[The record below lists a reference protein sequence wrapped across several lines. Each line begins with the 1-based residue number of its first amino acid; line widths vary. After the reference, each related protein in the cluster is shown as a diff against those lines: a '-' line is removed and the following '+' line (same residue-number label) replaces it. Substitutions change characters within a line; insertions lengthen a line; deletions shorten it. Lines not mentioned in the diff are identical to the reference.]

1 MGLIMVNRKV
11 DDNKASINKYF
22 FSKVVFNLNMNNYIY
37 LVCLFSG
44 ICLVNTAYCQDSPAQ
59 QIDHQNN
66 NKVIRKEENAKKNTN
81 KSIWQKI
88 KGKKA
93 RDALLLGM
101 WSIHA
106 DGTGEYFGDG
116 RNNDQNH
123 LAGIQYYGLTAGTF
137 INSKDDR
144 AWYAGLAREVYSRD
158 FSESTR
164 FDIGYKFGLL
174 YGYGDD
180 LMNVAGMSVFAGA
193 YFGLSWKR
201 AGIDIGLIPA
211 GVITASF
218 RIDID
223 NIGPKRLVRPSR

>member
-1 MGLIMVNRKV
+1 MKKSIFLI
-11 DDNKASINKYF
+11 
-22 FSKVVFNLNMNNYIY
+22 
-37 LVCLFSG
+37 CLFAG
-44 ICLVNTAYCQDSPAQ
+44 ICLVNTAYGQDPPAQ
-59 QIDHQNN
+59 QTDLKKNK
-66 NKVIRKEENAKKNTN
+66 KVIQKQENTKENTD
-81 KSIWQKI
+81 KSLWEKI

-144 AWYAGLAREVYSRD
+144 AYHAGLAREVYSHNY
-158 FSESTR
+158 SKNTR

-174 YGYGDD
+174 FGYGDD
-180 LMNVAGMSVFAGA
+180 LINVAGISVFAGA
-193 YFGLSWKR
+193 YFGISWKR
-201 AGIDIGLIPA
+201 AGLDIGLIPA
-211 GVITASF
+211 GIITASF

-223 NIGPKRLVRPSR
+223 DLAPKRLVRQVR

>member
-1 MGLIMVNRKV
+1 MK
-11 DDNKASINKYF
+11 KSIPF
-22 FSKVVFNLNMNNYIY
+22 I
-37 LVCLFSG
+37 CLFAG
-44 ICLVNTAYCQDSPAQ
+44 IFLINTAYCQDPPAQ
-59 QIDHQNN
+59 QTGHQNN
-66 NKVIRKEENAKKNTN
+66 HKVIQKQETTKEKTD
-81 KSIWQKI
+81 KSLWEKI
-88 KGKKA
+88 KGEKA

-144 AWYAGLAREVYSRD
+144 AYHAGLAREVYSHNYN
-158 FSESTR
+158 ENTR

-174 YGYGDD
+174 FGYGDD
-180 LMNVAGMSVFAGA
+180 LINVAGISVFAGA
-193 YFGLSWKR
+193 YFGISWKR
-201 AGIDIGLIPA
+201 AGLDIGLIPA
-211 GVITASF
+211 GIITANF

-223 NIGPKRLVRPSR
+223 DLVPKRLVRPVR

>member
-1 MGLIMVNRKV
+1 MKESILLI
-11 DDNKASINKYF
+11 
-22 FSKVVFNLNMNNYIY
+22 
-37 LVCLFSG
+37 CLFAG
-44 ICLVNTAYCQDSPAQ
+44 IWLVNTAYCQDPPAQ
-59 QIDHQNN
+59 QTDHQNDHQ
-66 NKVIRKEENAKKNTN
+66 VLQKEENFKENID
-81 KSIWQKI
+81 KSLWDKI

-123 LAGIQYYGLTAGTF
+123 LIGIQYYGLTVGTF

-144 AWYAGLAREVYSRD
+144 AYSAGLAREVYSHN
-158 FSESTR
+158 FNQNTR

-174 YGYGDD
+174 WGYGDD
-180 LMNVAGMSVFAGA
+180 LINVAGMSVFAGA
-193 YFGLSWKR
+193 YLGISWKR
-201 AGIDIGLIPA
+201 AGLDIGLIPA
-211 GVITASF
+211 GIITANF

-223 NIGPKRLVRPSR
+223 KLGPKRLVRPVR

>member
-1 MGLIMVNRKV
+1 MKKSIFLI
-11 DDNKASINKYF
+11 
-22 FSKVVFNLNMNNYIY
+22 
-37 LVCLFSG
+37 CLLAG
-44 ICLVNTAYCQDSPAQ
+44 IFLVNTAYCQDPSAQ
-59 QIDHQNN
+59 QTDHQNN
-66 NKVIRKEENAKKNTN
+66 HNVIQNGENTKEKTDKTLWE
-81 KSIWQKI
+81 KI

-101 WSIHA
+101 WSIHV

-144 AWYAGLAREVYSRD
+144 AYHAGLAREVYSHNY
-158 FSESTR
+158 SENTR

-174 YGYGDD
+174 FGYGDD
-180 LMNVAGMSVFAGA
+180 LINVAGISVFAGA
-193 YFGLSWKR
+193 YLGISWKR
-201 AGIDIGLIPA
+201 AGLDIGLIPA
-211 GVITASF
+211 GIITANF

-223 NIGPKRLVRPSR
+223 DLKW

>member
-1 MGLIMVNRKV
+1 MKKSMLLI
-11 DDNKASINKYF
+11 
-22 FSKVVFNLNMNNYIY
+22 
-37 LVCLFSG
+37 CLFSG
-44 ICLVNTAYCQDSPAQ
+44 ICLINTAYCQDPPAQ
-59 QIDHQNN
+59 QTDLLNN
-66 NKVIRKEENAKKNTN
+66 NKVVQKQKTTKEKTD
-81 KSIWQKI
+81 KSLWEKI

-144 AWYAGLAREVYSRD
+144 AYHAGLAREVYSHNY
-158 FSESTR
+158 SKNTR

-174 YGYGDD
+174 FGYGDD
-180 LMNVAGMSVFAGA
+180 LINVAGISVFAGA
-193 YFGLSWKR
+193 YFGISWKR
-201 AGIDIGLIPA
+201 AGLDIGLIPA
-211 GVITASF
+211 GIITANF

-223 NIGPKRLVRPSR
+223 DLAPKRLVRPVR